1 MTNDVTQGIPSA
13 YELKRL
19 VALNRSPFWRG
30 SLLRGLAA
38 APIYV
43 FPDQDAFDGDDVG
56 FLTRKMV
63 VGQLRLPHSE
73 VIFEI
78 IDAQHGHRSSV
89 IYAAEREHVIHAFLF
104 ARTIVHKRWTDALCH
119 ARYEPDGSGTC
130 EVNPSAQTLN
140 DADIFTVIHGMILR
154 ATTLIMAEACSQ
166 ETQVSRMRR
175 SMLAKHGVSGWSY
188 RIAAID
194 IANIRR
200 LAEPAGGTHAP
211 PRWHIR
217 RGHWRTLS
225 NGQRVF
231 VRECAVGDQARGGV
245 IKDYRIELGSAA

>member
-1 MTNDVTQGIPSA
+1 MTDDVTQGIPSA

-19 VALNRSPFWRG
+19 VALNRPPFWRAKFL
-30 SLLRGLAA
+30 SGLPA

-43 FPDQDAFDGDDVG
+43 FPDQDEFDGEDVG
-56 FLTRKMV
+56 FLTRRM
-63 VGQLRLPHSE
+63 GATQFRLPHSE
-73 VIFEI
+73 VIFEV
-78 IDAQHGHRSSV
+78 IDAQHGPRSSV
-89 IYAAEREHVIHAFLF
+89 IYAAERDHEIHAFLF
-104 ARTIVHKRWTDALCH
+104 ARTIVRKRWTDALCH
-119 ARYEPDGSGTC
+119 ARYKPDGSGAC
-130 EVNPSAQTLN
+130 EVNPSAKALN

-154 ATTLIMAEACSQ
+154 ATALIMAEACSQ

-188 RIAAID
+188 RVATID

-200 LAEPAGGTHAP
+200 LAEPAGGTHAS

>member
-19 VALNRSPFWRG
+19 VALNRPPFWRA
-30 SLLRGLAA
+30 SFLSGLAA

-43 FPDQDAFDGDDVG
+43 FPDQDEFDGEDVG
-56 FLTRKMV
+56 FLTRKM
-63 VGQLRLPHSE
+63 GAAQLRLPHSE
-73 VIFEI
+73 VIFEV
-78 IDAQHGHRSSV
+78 IDAQHGPRSSV
-89 IYAAEREHVIHAFLF
+89 IYAAERDHEIHAFLF
-104 ARTIVHKRWTDALCH
+104 ARTIVRKRWTDALCH
-119 ARYEPDGSGTC
+119 ARYKPDGSGAC
-130 EVNPSAQTLN
+130 EVNPSAKALN

-154 ATTLIMAEACSQ
+154 ATALIMAEACSR

-188 RIAAID
+188 RVATID

-200 LAEPAGGTHAP
+200 LAEPAGGTHAS

-225 NGQRVF
+225 DGQRVF
-231 VRECAVGDQARGGV
+231 VRECAVGDPARGGV
-245 IKDYRIELGSAA
+245 VKDYRVELGSAA

>member
-19 VALNRSPFWRG
+19 VALNRPPFWRA
-30 SLLRGLAA
+30 SFLSGLAA

-43 FPDQDAFDGDDVG
+43 FPDQDEFDGEDVG
-56 FLTRKMV
+56 FLTRK
-63 VGQLRLPHSE
+63 VGGAHLRLPHSE
-73 VIFEI
+73 VIFEV
-78 IDAQHGHRSSV
+78 IDAQHGPRSSV
-89 IYAAEREHVIHAFLF
+89 IYAAERDHEIHAFLF
-104 ARTIVHKRWTDALCH
+104 ARTIVRKRWTDALCH
-119 ARYEPDGSGTC
+119 ARYKPDGSGAC
-130 EVNPSAQTLN
+130 EVNPSAKALN

-154 ATTLIMAEACSQ
+154 ATALIMAEACSQ

-188 RIAAID
+188 RVATID

-200 LAEPAGGTHAP
+200 LAEPAGGTHAS

>member
-19 VALNRSPFWRG
+19 VALNQPPFWRANFL
-30 SLLRGLAA
+30 SGLAA

-43 FPDQDAFDGDDVG
+43 FPDQDEFDGEDVG
-56 FLTRKMV
+56 FLTRKM
-63 VGQLRLPHSE
+63 GAAQLRLPHSE
-73 VIFEI
+73 VIFEV
-78 IDAQHGHRSSV
+78 IDAQHGPRSSV
-89 IYAAEREHVIHAFLF
+89 IYAADRDHEIHAFLF
-104 ARTIVHKRWTDALCH
+104 ARTIVRKRWTDALCH
-119 ARYEPDGSGTC
+119 ARYKPDGSGAC
-130 EVNPSAQTLN
+130 EVNPSAKALN

-154 ATTLIMAEACSQ
+154 ATALIMAEACSQ
-166 ETQVSRMRR
+166 EAQVSRMRR

-231 VRECAVGDQARGGV
+231 VRECAVGDPARGGV
-245 IKDYRIELGSAA
+245 VKDYRIELGSAA

>member
-1 MTNDVTQGIPSA
+1 MTNEVTQGIPSA

-19 VALNRSPFWRG
+19 VALNRPPFWRAN
-30 SLLRGLAA
+30 LLRGLPA

-43 FPDQDAFDGDDVG
+43 FPDQDEFDGDDVG
-56 FLTRKMV
+56 LLTRKM
-63 VGQLRLPHSE
+63 GAAQLRLPHSE

-78 IDAQHGHRSSV
+78 IDAQHGRRSSV
-89 IYAAEREHVIHAFLF
+89 IYATEREHEIHAFLF

-119 ARYEPDGSGTC
+119 ARYKPDGSGTC
-130 EVNPSAQTLN
+130 ELNPSAQSLN
-140 DADIFTVIHGMILR
+140 DEDIFTVIHGMILR
-154 ATTLIMAEACSQ
+154 ATALIMAEACNQ

-188 RIAAID
+188 RVATID
-194 IANIRR
+194 VAKIRR
-200 LAEPAGGTHAP
+200 LAEPGGGTHAS

-231 VRECAVGDQARGGV
+231 VRECAVGDQVRGGV
-245 IKDYRIELGSAA
+245 IKDYRIGLESAA